1 MALIYKRKD
10 KWYMDYKY
18 RGRRYRKSLGK
29 DKKTAELILKDTEV
43 KIVKG
48 EYLGLTE
55 KKKIL
60 FEAFAEMYLDY
71 AKVNKT
77 PSSYRGD
84 YQHMKADLLPVF
96 SRKFLHNI
104 DSHLIEEF
112 KSRKASTG
120 KLVSTNRSLA
130 LIKHMFTMAIAWGYV
145 TTNPVKNVK
154 LFKELKGRIRYLT
167 QLEIERLLK
176 ELNGTPRSIVVTAL
190 NTGMRKGE
198 IQNLKWRDIDFF
210 HNYISVAVS
219 KNGEARKIP
228 INDML
233 KQELMN
239 IPRNGDYVF
248 SKATGEPY
256 GDPRKAFENAL
267 KRAGIDKFHFHDLRH
282 TFASHLAMGGVDI
295 RTIAALLGHKTLQ
308 MTMRYSHLS
317 PGYLQDA
324 VSVLSEKYLKK
335 GTSIEQLVK

>member
-1 MALIYKRKD
+1 
-10 KWYMDYKY
+10 MDYNYNGK
-18 RGRRYRKSLGK
+18 RYRKIVGK
-29 DKKTAELILKDTEV
+29 DKKIAEIVLKNIEV
-43 KIVKG
+43 QITKG
-48 EYLGLTE
+48 EYFGLIE

-60 FEAFAEMYLDY
+60 FEVFAEMYLEY

-84 YQHMKADLLPVF
+84 YQHMKADLLPFF
-96 SRKFLHNI
+96 SGKFLNNI
-104 DSHLIEEF
+104 GTRFVEEF

-120 KLVSTNRSLA
+120 KLVSTNRCLA
-130 LIKHMFTMAIAWGYV
+130 LLKHMFSMAIVWGYT

-154 LFKELKGRIRYLT
+154 LFKELRGRIRFLT

-176 ELNGTPRSIVVTAL
+176 ELRGTARSIVIVAL
-190 NTGMRKGE
+190 NSGMRKGE
-198 IQNLKWRDIDFF
+198 ILNLKWRDIDFYN
-210 HNYISVAVS
+210 NYISIEVS

-233 KQELMN
+233 KQELMS

-256 GDPRKAFENAL
+256 GDPRTAFENAL
-267 KRAGIDKFHFHDLRH
+267 KRAGIDNFHFHDLRH
-282 TFASHLAMGGVDI
+282 TFASHLAMSGVDI

-324 VSVLSEKYLKK
+324 VSVLSEKYLKN